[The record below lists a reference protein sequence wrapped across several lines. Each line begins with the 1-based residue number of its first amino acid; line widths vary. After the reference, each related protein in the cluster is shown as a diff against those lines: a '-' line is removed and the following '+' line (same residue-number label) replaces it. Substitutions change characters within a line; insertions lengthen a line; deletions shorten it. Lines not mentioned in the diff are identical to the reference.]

1 MHDEQ
6 QKTWPKVPL
15 PQAQR
20 EPPRVTIKQWDG
32 PQLTPHTFAE
42 QYVNAKGNILQK
54 ERDWKGLEISPES
67 AATASHRAV
76 SASRQLEVLQK
87 LNDAHSN
94 NEELGLTCSLI
105 TRKRLINV

>member
-42 QYVNAKGNILQK
+42 QYVNTKGNILQK
-54 ERDWKGLEISPES
+54 ERD
-67 AATASHRAV
+67 
-76 SASRQLEVLQK
+76 
-87 LNDAHSN
+87 
-94 NEELGLTCSLI
+94 
-105 TRKRLINV
+105 